1 MREPSDHRPTA
12 RLSPSMPTAPSPL
25 ETLTARLPPEI
36 WATPYVGRR
45 FPGSRAV
52 TERPGLAEG
61 ANCQLFAY
69 EVLGHFALHVPAW
82 RSSDLWADTRHTER
96 VPVARPL
103 DLALFN
109 AGDDPWGAHVGVA
122 VGEDRI
128 LHLCAE
134 VGRPAVWS
142 LGEFARR
149 ERYCTR
155 LGFKR
160 VLPEGG
166 SRSSDERTGS

>member
-1 MREPSDHRPTA
+1 MREPREDD
-12 RLSPSMPTAPSPL
+12 
-25 ETLTARLPPEI
+25 LTAGLPEGI

-45 FPGSRAV
+45 FPGSRSVA
-52 TERPGLAEG
+52 ERPGLADG

-69 EVLGHFALHVPAW
+69 EVLRHFGLYVPAW
-82 RSSDLWADTRHTER
+82 RSSDLWADTGTVER
-96 VPVARPL
+96 VRLPRPL

-109 AGDDPWGAHVGVA
+109 ADDTAWGAHVGVV

-134 VGRPAVWS
+134 AGRPAVWP
-142 LGEFARR
+142 LREFAARD
-149 ERYCTR
+149 RYRTL

-160 VLPEGG
+160 LRPGAG
-166 SRSSDERTGS
+166 